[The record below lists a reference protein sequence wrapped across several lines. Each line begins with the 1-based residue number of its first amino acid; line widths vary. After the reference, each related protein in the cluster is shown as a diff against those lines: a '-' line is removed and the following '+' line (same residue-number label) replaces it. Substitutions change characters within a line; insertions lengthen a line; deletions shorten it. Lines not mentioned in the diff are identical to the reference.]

1 MKIYNIVKNTGI
13 LTILFV
19 MSACNDFLAEVPNR
33 GENEVLNK
41 GEQIKKLF
49 ANSDDYY
56 TPVDFLVASS
66 DDYGMTTEIFDA
78 LGYLDIPSLSGLSWA
93 PEGLD
98 VFMSDELWTKQ
109 YNKIFHA
116 NAVINEIDNISDI
129 SNEERSEYL
138 AHAHFVRALAYWELV
153 NVYCLPY
160 AEENLQTLGL
170 PLKKTTHSD
179 EDMTRAT
186 LKDTYA
192 FIESDLKESLKSPRM
207 DVDKDE
213 RWLVSQPAAKALMA
227 RFYLFTGDYEKA
239 QKFADEAL
247 KSKNATLL
255 DYNNLTTYTL
265 DKGGFYNEETDESI
279 NDDMSG
285 DNSNVLTYCETYN
298 YAAYQFVNYQELYY
312 PQFYTVTSTVNMLAS
327 QELVNLYD
335 GETDLRYTNFYVK
348 NGLIDYWV
356 YGFNDKCIYHQF
368 SSRNQWG
375 QQMDVFVGA
384 SPTVAEMYL
393 TKAEAMVRTG
403 AWNEAMDIVND
414 LRKNRFSTNS
424 NYSITANNQI
434 EALTQVLKE
443 RRRELPFVMRW
454 YDIRRFAFNETP
466 EDDVELRRTFY
477 TIENGEVDFNTEKE
491 YVLPVKSKRYAQPI
505 LTSEIQRSHGQIQQ
519 NQY

>member
-1 MKIYNIVKNTGI
+1 MKIYNIVKISGI

-66 DDYGMTTEIFDA
+66 DDYGMTTNIFDA

-129 SNEERSEYL
+129 TNEERSEYL

-160 AEENLQTLGL
+160 AEENLQALGL

-179 EDMTRAT
+179 ENMTRAT

-213 RWLVSQPAAKALMA
+213 RWLVSQPAAKALIA

-265 DKGGFYNEETDESI
+265 DKGGSNNEETDESI
-279 NDDMSG
+279 NNDTSDE
-285 DNSNVLTYCETYN
+285 NSNALTYCETYN
-298 YAAYQFVNYQELYY
+298 YATYQFVNYQEL
-312 PQFYTVTSTVNMLAS
+312 
-327 QELVNLYD
+327 
-335 GETDLRYTNFYVK
+335 
-348 NGLIDYWV
+348 
-356 YGFNDKCIYHQF
+356 
-368 SSRNQWG
+368 
-375 QQMDVFVGA
+375 
-384 SPTVAEMYL
+384 
-393 TKAEAMVRTG
+393 
-403 AWNEAMDIVND
+403 
-414 LRKNRFSTNS
+414 
-424 NYSITANNQI
+424 
-434 EALTQVLKE
+434 
-443 RRRELPFVMRW
+443 
-454 YDIRRFAFNETP
+454 
-466 EDDVELRRTFY
+466 
-477 TIENGEVDFNTEKE
+477 
-491 YVLPVKSKRYAQPI
+491 
-505 LTSEIQRSHGQIQQ
+505 
-519 NQY
+519 

>member
-1 MKIYNIVKNTGI
+1 M
-13 LTILFV
+13 
-19 MSACNDFLAEVPNR
+19 
-33 GENEVLNK
+33 
-41 GEQIKKLF
+41 
-49 ANSDDYY
+49 
-56 TPVDFLVASS
+56 
-66 DDYGMTTEIFDA
+66 
-78 LGYLDIPSLSGLSWA
+78 
-93 PEGLD
+93 
-98 VFMSDELWTKQ
+98 
-109 YNKIFHA
+109 
-116 NAVINEIDNISDI
+116 
-129 SNEERSEYL
+129 
-138 AHAHFVRALAYWELV
+138 
-153 NVYCLPY
+153 PY

-186 LKDTYA
+186 LKETYA

-285 DNSNVLTYCETYN
+285 ENSNALTYCETYN

-403 AWNEAMDIVND
+403 SWNEAMDIVND
-414 LRKNRFSTNS
+414 LRKNRFSTS
-424 NYSITANNQI
+424 TNYSITANNQR
-434 EALTQVLKE
+434 EALTQVLNE

-466 EDDVELRRTFY
+466 EDDIELRRIFY